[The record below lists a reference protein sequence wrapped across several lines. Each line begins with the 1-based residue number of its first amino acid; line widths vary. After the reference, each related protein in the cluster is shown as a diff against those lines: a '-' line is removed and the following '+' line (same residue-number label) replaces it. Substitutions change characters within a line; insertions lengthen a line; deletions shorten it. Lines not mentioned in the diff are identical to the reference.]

1 MTNSFNTC
9 LRGVITFTFL
19 LFLCCRFT
27 AQAQIAPLLPDTFR
41 TAVPDSV
48 IMDDEIAVGYATGS
62 QRTIS
67 GSVDKVSEKR
77 MNKGFVS
84 SSLNALSGQA
94 AGVSISTGANR
105 AAALSSVRVR
115 GTTSLTGGNDPLVII
130 DGVSSDLN
138 TLSAIYPADIESFT
152 ILKDASETAQYGS
165 RGASGVIEVA
175 TKKGKGGAFSIG
187 YDGSFGVEAVY
198 KNMKML
204 SGDDFRTVAA
214 DRNIDI
220 LDLGYNTNFPDE
232 ITRTGIVQNHHIA
245 LGGGSETSNYRASLG
260 VMDRDG
266 VVQTNDFQNF
276 TVKLDISQ
284 KAFSDRLKI
293 DMGVFGSLQ
302 KNSYLNDIQK
312 MFYSAAAFNPT
323 YPNHR
328 DEQTGGWNGVTNASQ
343 ITNPLAWL
351 EVKDDDSNAHFNTHL
366 KFTVNLNRYLKFSA
380 FGSYT
385 YNVIDN
391 SQYLP
396 TTVWAHGQAYKG
408 ERKMEDIL
416 GNIML
421 SYSNSW
427 GKHQLDA
434 LGLAEAQKN
443 ILTGFYTTVTNFS
456 TDKFGYNNLQAGA
469 VRLWEGTNSYYEDP
483 RLSSFLGRVN
493 YVYAGRYVATV
504 NARADASSKVGK
516 NNKWGFFPSV
526 SAAWVVS
533 EEAFMKQFTF
543 LNNLKIRAGYGL
555 SGNQDAIDSYNSLQ
569 LVKPNGV
576 VSVGGTPTVTMG
588 VIRNANPDLK
598 WEVKRTVN
606 AGIDIGFFRNRLL
619 MTVDYYNSKTSDML
633 YLYDV
638 SVPPFAYNKLLANLG
653 AMRNS
658 GVELGFGVT
667 PLQTKDLEL
676 SVNVNV
682 TFQQNKLLSLSGV
695 YKGEQMSAPQYTSIS
710 DLNGAG
716 FHGGYNHIVYQV
728 VGQPLGVF
736 YLPHCTGLTQM
747 ENGGYK
753 YEIADLN
760 GGGVNIEDGEDR
772 YIAGQATPK
781 TMLGSNISF
790 RYKYF
795 DISLQINGAFG
806 HKIYNGTALTYMNMN
821 SFPDYNLMKG
831 APEHNI
837 QDQTV
842 TDYWLEKGDYINF
855 DYLTVG
861 WNVPLGKWK
870 KYVRN
875 LRLSCSVN
883 NLATITGYSG
893 LTPMINSYIVNN
905 TLGIDDKRNYPV
917 YRSYTVGLSFQ
928 F

>member
-1 MTNSFNTC
+1 MAELFHSYLKVAIFST
-9 LRGVITFTFL
+9 GL
-19 LFLCCRFT
+19 LFITSWEGRGQV
-27 AQAQIAPLLPDTFR
+27 ARLLPDSIKTV
-41 TAVPDSV
+41 VPDTV
-48 IMDDEIAVGYATGS
+48 KMDEEISVGYATGN

-84 SSLNALSGQA
+84 NPLNALSGQS
-94 AGVSISTGANR
+94 AGVSISPGTNR
-105 AAALSSVRVR
+105 AAALTSVRVR

-130 DGVSSDLN
+130 DGVSSDLS
-138 TLSAIYPADIESFT
+138 TLSSIYPADIESFT

-175 TKKGKGGAFSIG
+175 TKKGKGGAFSIS

-204 SGDDFRTVAA
+204 SGNDFRAVANE
-214 DRNIDI
+214 RNIDI

-232 ITRTGIVQNHHIA
+232 ITRVGIVQNHHIA

-266 VVQTNDFQNF
+266 VVRTNDMQNF

-302 KNSYLNDIQK
+302 KNRYLNDIQK
-312 MFYSAAAFNPT
+312 TFYSAAAFNPT
-323 YPNHR
+323 FPNHR
-328 DEQTGGWNGVTNASQ
+328 DEQTGSWNGVTNASQ

-366 KFTVNLNRYLKFSA
+366 KFTVRLSKQLKFSA

-408 ERKMEDIL
+408 ERKMEDLL
-416 GNIML
+416 GNLML
-421 SYSNSW
+421 SYSNDW
-427 GKHQLDA
+427 GKHHLDA

-456 TDKFGYNNLQAGA
+456 SDKFGYNNLQAGA

-533 EEAFMKQFTF
+533 EEDFMKQFTF
-543 LNNLKIRAGYGL
+543 MNNLKVRAGYGL

-576 VSVGGTPTVTMG
+576 VSSGGTPTVTMG

-606 AGIDIGFFRNRLL
+606 AGIDVGFLRNRLL
-619 MTVDYYNSKTSDML
+619 FTFDYYNSKTSDML

-653 AMRNS
+653 SMRNS

-667 PLQTKDLEL
+667 PLQTKDMEL

-682 TFQQNKLLSLSGV
+682 TFQQNKLLSLSGM
-695 YKGEQMSAPQYTSIS
+695 YKGEQMSAPEYTSIS

-728 VGQPLGVF
+728 VRQPLGVF
-736 YLPHCTGLTQM
+736 YLPHCTGLTQQ
-747 ENGGYK
+747 EDGSYK

-790 RYKYF
+790 RYKHF
-795 DISLQINGAFG
+795 DVSLQINGAFG
-806 HKIYNGTALTYMNMN
+806 HKIYNGTSLTYMNMG
-821 SFPDYNLMKG
+821 SFPDYNVMQG
-831 APEHNI
+831 APEQNI
-837 QDQTV
+837 KDQTA

-870 KYVRN
+870 KYVRS

>member
-19 LFLCCRFT
+19 LFLGCRFT

-41 TAVPDSV
+41 TTVPDSV
-48 IMDDEIAVGYATGS
+48 IMDDEMAIGYATGS

-67 GSVDKVSEKR
+67 GSIDKVSEKR

-175 TKKGKGGAFSIG
+175 TKKGKGGAFSIS

-204 SGDDFRTVAA
+204 SGDDFRVVAA

-266 VVQTNDFQNF
+266 VVRTNDFQNF

-284 KAFSDRLKI
+284 KAFNDRLKI

-312 MFYSAAAFNPT
+312 TFYSAAAFNPT
-323 YPNHR
+323 FPNHR

-366 KFTVNLNRYLKFSA
+366 KFTVNLNKYLKFSA

-533 EEAFMKQFTF
+533 EEALMKQFTF

-606 AGIDIGFFRNRLL
+606 AGIDVGFFRNRLL

-821 SFPDYNLMKG
+821 SFPDYNVMKG
-831 APEHNI
+831 APEQNI
-837 QDQTV
+837 QDQTA

>member
-19 LFLCCRFT
+19 LFLGCRFT

-41 TAVPDSV
+41 TTVPDSV
-48 IMDDEIAVGYATGS
+48 IMDDEMAIGYATGS

-67 GSVDKVSEKR
+67 GSIDKVSEKR

-175 TKKGKGGAFSIG
+175 TKKGKGGAFSIS

-204 SGDDFRTVAA
+204 SGDDFRVVAA

-266 VVQTNDFQNF
+266 VVRTNDFQNF

-284 KAFSDRLKI
+284 KAFNDRLKI

-312 MFYSAAAFNPT
+312 TFYSAAAFNPT
-323 YPNHR
+323 FPNHR

-366 KFTVNLNRYLKFSA
+366 KFTVNLNKYLKFSA

-533 EEAFMKQFTF
+533 EEALMKQFTF
-543 LNNLKIRAGYGL
+543 LNNLKIRAGYGKSRHL
-555 SGNQDAIDSYNSLQ
+555 YLHSPYASPPTLNQD
-569 LVKPNGV
+569 
-576 VSVGGTPTVTMG
+576 
-588 VIRNANPDLK
+588 
-598 WEVKRTVN
+598 
-606 AGIDIGFFRNRLL
+606 
-619 MTVDYYNSKTSDML
+619 
-633 YLYDV
+633 
-638 SVPPFAYNKLLANLG
+638 
-653 AMRNS
+653 
-658 GVELGFGVT
+658 
-667 PLQTKDLEL
+667 
-676 SVNVNV
+676 
-682 TFQQNKLLSLSGV
+682 
-695 YKGEQMSAPQYTSIS
+695 
-710 DLNGAG
+710 
-716 FHGGYNHIVYQV
+716 
-728 VGQPLGVF
+728 
-736 YLPHCTGLTQM
+736 
-747 ENGGYK
+747 
-753 YEIADLN
+753 
-760 GGGVNIEDGEDR
+760 
-772 YIAGQATPK
+772 
-781 TMLGSNISF
+781 
-790 RYKYF
+790 
-795 DISLQINGAFG
+795 
-806 HKIYNGTALTYMNMN
+806 
-821 SFPDYNLMKG
+821 
-831 APEHNI
+831 
-837 QDQTV
+837 
-842 TDYWLEKGDYINF
+842 
-855 DYLTVG
+855 
-861 WNVPLGKWK
+861 
-870 KYVRN
+870 
-875 LRLSCSVN
+875 
-883 NLATITGYSG
+883 
-893 LTPMINSYIVNN
+893 
-905 TLGIDDKRNYPV
+905 
-917 YRSYTVGLSFQ
+917 
-928 F
+928 

>member
-1 MTNSFNTC
+1 MVKFYSSLF
-9 LRGVITFTFL
+9 IFPIFL
-19 LFLCCRFT
+19 LAVRGIEG
-27 AQAQIAPLLPDTFR
+27 QAQVAPLPTDTFR
-41 TAVPDSV
+41 MVVPDS
-48 IMDDEIAVGYATGS
+48 IRLDDEIAVGYATGN
-62 QRTIS
+62 QRTMS

-105 AAALSSVRVR
+105 AAALSAVRVR

-138 TLSAIYPADIESFT
+138 TLSSIYPADIESFT

-175 TKKGKGGAFSIG
+175 TKKGKGGAFSIS

-204 SGDDFRTVAA
+204 SGDDFRAVASE
-214 DRNIDI
+214 RNIDI
-220 LDLGYNTNFPDE
+220 LDLGYNMNFPDE

-266 VVQTNDFQNF
+266 VVRTNDFQNF
-276 TVKLDISQ
+276 TVKLDIAQ
-284 KAFSDRLKI
+284 RAFNDRLKI
-293 DMGVFGSLQ
+293 DLGVFGSLQ
-302 KNSYLNDIQK
+302 KNRYLNDIQK
-312 MFYSAAAFNPT
+312 TFYSAAAFNPT
-323 YPNHR
+323 FPNHR
-328 DEQTGGWNGVTNASQ
+328 DEQTGVWNGVTNASQ

-366 KFTVNLNRYLKFSA
+366 KFTVNLSKQVKFSA

-385 YNVIDN
+385 YNIIDN

-408 ERKMEDIL
+408 ERKMEDLL
-416 GNIML
+416 GNLLL
-421 SYSNSW
+421 SYSNDW
-427 GKHQLDA
+427 GKHHLDA

-493 YVYAGRYVATV
+493 YMYAGKYVATV

-526 SAAWVVS
+526 SAAWIIT
-533 EEAFMKQFTF
+533 EEDFMKQFTF
-543 LNNLKIRAGYGL
+543 LNNLKLR
-555 SGNQDAIDSYNSLQ
+555 SGNQNAIDSYNSLQ

-576 VSVGGTPTVTMG
+576 VSVGGSPTVTMG

-606 AGIDIGFFRNRLL
+606 AGVDVGFFRNRLL

-653 AMRNS
+653 SMRNS

-667 PLQTKDLEL
+667 PLQTKDMEL
-676 SVNVNV
+676 SINVNV
-682 TFQQNKLLSLSGV
+682 TFQQNKLLSLSGM
-695 YKGEQMSAPQYTSIS
+695 YKGEQMSAPEYTSIS

-716 FHGGYNHIVYQV
+716 FHGGYNHIVYQI

-736 YLPHCTGLTQM
+736 YLPHCTGLTQQ
-747 ENGGYK
+747 EDGSYR

-760 GGGVNIEDGEDR
+760 GDGVNLEDGEDR

-790 RYKYF
+790 RYKQF
-795 DISLQINGAFG
+795 DVSLQINGAFG
-806 HKIYNGTALTYMNMN
+806 HKIYNGTSLTYMNMG
-821 SFPDYNLMKG
+821 SFPDYNVMQG
-831 APEHNI
+831 APEQNI
-837 QDQTV
+837 KDQTA

-870 KYVRN
+870 KYVQN

>member
-1 MTNSFNTC
+1 MVKLYHSS
-9 LRGVITFTFL
+9 LLVLLMFL
-19 LFLCCRFT
+19 LSVPWEGK
-27 AQAQIAPLLPDTFR
+27 AQVAPLLADTLKTVAPDT
-41 TAVPDSV
+41 
-48 IMDDEIAVGYATGS
+48 IKIGDEIAVGYAVGNS
-62 QRTIS
+62 RTIS
-67 GSVDKVSEKR
+67 GSVDKVSERR

-84 SSLNALSGQA
+84 NSLNALSGQA
-94 AGVSISTGANR
+94 AGVSITPGANR
-105 AAALSSVRVR
+105 AAVLNSVRVR

-130 DGVSSDLN
+130 DGVSADLS
-138 TLSAIYPADIESFT
+138 TLSSIYPADIESFT

-175 TKKGKGGAFSIG
+175 TKKGKGGAFSIS
-187 YDGSFGVEAVY
+187 YDGSFGVEAAY
-198 KNMKML
+198 KNMEML
-204 SGDDFRTVAA
+204 SADDFRRVARQ
-214 DRNIDI
+214 RNIDI
-220 LDLGYNTNFPDE
+220 LDLGYDTNFPDE
-232 ITRTGIVQNHHIA
+232 MTRVGLVQNHHIA
-245 LGGGSETSNYRASLG
+245 LGGGSESSYYRASLG
-260 VMDRDG
+260 VMDRNG
-266 VVQTNDFQNF
+266 VVKTNDLQNF
-276 TVKLDISQ
+276 TVKLDITQ
-284 KAFSDRLKI
+284 RAFNDRLRI
-293 DMGVFGSLQ
+293 DLGVFGSLQ
-302 KNSYLNDIQK
+302 KNAYLTDIQK
-312 MFYSAAAFNPT
+312 TFYSAATFNPT
-323 YPNHR
+323 FPAHR
-328 DEQTGGWNGVTNASQ
+328 NEQGGWDQITNASQ

-351 EVKDDDSNAHFNTHL
+351 EVQDDESNAHFNTHL
-366 KFTVNLNRYLKFSA
+366 KFTVNLSKQLKFSA

-396 TTVWAHGQAYKG
+396 TTVWGHGQAYKG
-408 ERKMEDIL
+408 EKKMEDLL
-416 GNIML
+416 GHLML
-421 SYSNSW
+421 TYSNDW
-427 GKHQLDA
+427 GRHHLDA

-469 VRLWEGTNSYYEDP
+469 VRLWEGTDSYYEDP

-493 YVYAGRYVATV
+493 YIYAGRYVATV
-504 NARADASSKVGK
+504 NARADASSKVGT
-516 NNKWGFFPSV
+516 NNKWGFFPSF

-533 EEAFMKQFTF
+533 EEPFMKQFDF

-555 SGNQDAIDSYNSLQ
+555 SGNQGAIDSYNSLQ

-606 AGIDIGFFRNRLL
+606 AGIDVGFFRNRLL
-619 MTVDYYNSKTSDML
+619 FTADYYNSKTSDML

-653 AMRNS
+653 SMRNS

-667 PLQTKDLEL
+667 PLQTKDMEL

-695 YKGEQMSAPQYTSIS
+695 YKGQQMSAPEYTSIS

-716 FHGGYNHIVYQV
+716 FHGGYNHIVYQI

-760 GGGVNIEDGEDR
+760 GGGVDLEDGEDR

-790 RYKYF
+790 RYKQF
-795 DISLQINGAFG
+795 DVSLQVNGAFG
-806 HKIYNGTALTYMNMN
+806 HKIYNGTSLTYMNMN
-821 SFPDYNLMKG
+821 SFPDYNVMQG
-831 APEHNI
+831 APGKNI
-837 QDQTV
+837 QDQTA

-861 WNVPLGKWK
+861 WNMPLGKWR
-870 KYVRN
+870 KYMQN
-875 LRLSCSVN
+875 LRVSCSVN

>member
-1 MTNSFNTC
+1 MVKLYHSS
-9 LRGVITFTFL
+9 LLVLLMFL
-19 LFLCCRFT
+19 LSVPWEGK
-27 AQAQIAPLLPDTFR
+27 AQVAPLLADTLKTVAPDT
-41 TAVPDSV
+41 
-48 IMDDEIAVGYATGS
+48 IKIGDEIAVGYAVGNS
-62 QRTIS
+62 RTIS
-67 GSVDKVSEKR
+67 GSVDKVSERR

-84 SSLNALSGQA
+84 NSLNALSGQA
-94 AGVSISTGANR
+94 AGVSITPGANR
-105 AAALSSVRVR
+105 AAVLNSVRVR

-130 DGVSSDLN
+130 DGVSADLS
-138 TLSAIYPADIESFT
+138 TLSSIYPADIESFT

-175 TKKGKGGAFSIG
+175 TKKGKGGAFSIS
-187 YDGSFGVEAVY
+187 YDGSFGVEAAY
-198 KNMKML
+198 KNMEML
-204 SGDDFRTVAA
+204 SADDFRRVARQ
-214 DRNIDI
+214 RNIDI
-220 LDLGYNTNFPDE
+220 LDLGYDTNFPDE
-232 ITRTGIVQNHHIA
+232 MTRVGLVQNHHIA
-245 LGGGSETSNYRASLG
+245 LGGGSESSYYRASLG
-260 VMDRDG
+260 VMDRNG
-266 VVQTNDFQNF
+266 VVKTNDLQNF
-276 TVKLDISQ
+276 TVKLDITQ
-284 KAFSDRLKI
+284 RAFSDRLRI
-293 DMGVFGSLQ
+293 DLGVFGSLQ
-302 KNSYLNDIQK
+302 KNAYLTDIQK
-312 MFYSAAAFNPT
+312 TFYSAATFNPT
-323 YPNHR
+323 FPAHR
-328 DEQTGGWNGVTNASQ
+328 NEQGGWDQITNASQ

-351 EVKDDDSNAHFNTHL
+351 EVQDDESNAHFNTHL
-366 KFTVNLNRYLKFSA
+366 KFTVNLSKQLKFSA

-396 TTVWAHGQAYKG
+396 TTVWGHGQAYKG
-408 ERKMEDIL
+408 EKKMEDLL
-416 GNIML
+416 GHLML
-421 SYSNSW
+421 TYSNDW
-427 GKHQLDA
+427 GRHHLDA

-469 VRLWEGTNSYYEDP
+469 VRLWEGTDSYYEDP

-493 YVYAGRYVATV
+493 YIYAGRYVATV

-516 NNKWGFFPSV
+516 NNKWGFFPSF

-533 EEAFMKQFTF
+533 EEPFMKQFDF

-555 SGNQDAIDSYNSLQ
+555 SGNQGAIDSYNSLQ

-606 AGIDIGFFRNRLL
+606 AGIDVGFFRNRLL
-619 MTVDYYNSKTSDML
+619 FTADYYNSKTSDML

-638 SVPPFAYNKLLANLG
+638 SVPPFAYSKLLANLG
-653 AMRNS
+653 SMRNS

-667 PLQTKDLEL
+667 PLQTKDMEL

-695 YKGEQMSAPQYTSIS
+695 YKGQQMSAPEYTSIS

-716 FHGGYNHIVYQV
+716 FHGGYNHIVYQI

-736 YLPHCTGLTQM
+736 YLPHCTGLTKM
-747 ENGGYK
+747 ENGGYR

-760 GGGVNIEDGEDR
+760 GGGVDLEDGEDR

-790 RYKYF
+790 RYKQF
-795 DISLQINGAFG
+795 DVSLQVNGAFG
-806 HKIYNGTALTYMNMN
+806 HKIYNGTSLTYMNMN
-821 SFPDYNLMKG
+821 SFPDYNVMQG
-831 APEHNI
+831 APGKNI
-837 QDQTV
+837 QDQTA

-861 WNVPLGKWK
+861 WNVPLGKWR
-870 KYVRN
+870 KYMQN
-875 LRLSCSVN
+875 LRVSCSVN

>member
-1 MTNSFNTC
+1 MVKLYHSS
-9 LRGVITFTFL
+9 LLVLLMFL
-19 LFLCCRFT
+19 LSVPWEGK
-27 AQAQIAPLLPDTFR
+27 AQVAPLLADTLKTLAPDT
-41 TAVPDSV
+41 
-48 IMDDEIAVGYATGS
+48 IKIGDEIAVGYAVGNS
-62 QRTIS
+62 RTIS
-67 GSVDKVSEKR
+67 GSVDKVSERR

-84 SSLNALSGQA
+84 NSLNALSGQA
-94 AGVSISTGANR
+94 AGVSITPGANR
-105 AAALSSVRVR
+105 AAVLNSVRVR

-130 DGVSSDLN
+130 DGVSADLS
-138 TLSAIYPADIESFT
+138 TLSSIYPADIESFT

-175 TKKGKGGAFSIG
+175 TKKGKGGAFSIS
-187 YDGSFGVEAVY
+187 YDGSFGVEAAY
-198 KNMKML
+198 KNMDML
-204 SGDDFRTVAA
+204 SADDFRRVARQ
-214 DRNIDI
+214 RNIDI
-220 LDLGYNTNFPDE
+220 LDLGYDTNFPDE
-232 ITRTGIVQNHHIA
+232 MTRVGLVQNHHIA
-245 LGGGSETSNYRASLG
+245 LGGGSESSYYRASLG
-260 VMDRDG
+260 VMDRNG
-266 VVQTNDFQNF
+266 VVKTNDLQNF
-276 TVKLDISQ
+276 TVKLDITQ
-284 KAFSDRLKI
+284 RAFSDRLRI
-293 DMGVFGSLQ
+293 DLGVFGSLQ
-302 KNSYLNDIQK
+302 KNAYLTDIQK
-312 MFYSAAAFNPT
+312 TFYSAATFNPT
-323 YPNHR
+323 FPAHR
-328 DEQTGGWNGVTNASQ
+328 NEQGGWDQITNASQ

-351 EVKDDDSNAHFNTHL
+351 EVQDDESNAHFNTHL
-366 KFTVNLNRYLKFSA
+366 KFTVNLSKQLKFSA

-396 TTVWAHGQAYKG
+396 TTVWGHGQAYKG
-408 ERKMEDIL
+408 EKKMEDLL
-416 GNIML
+416 GHLML
-421 SYSNSW
+421 TYSNDW
-427 GKHQLDA
+427 GRHHLDA

-469 VRLWEGTNSYYEDP
+469 VRLWEGTDSYYEDP

-493 YVYAGRYVATV
+493 YIYAGRYVATV

-516 NNKWGFFPSV
+516 NNKWGFFPSF

-533 EEAFMKQFTF
+533 EEPFMKQFDF

-555 SGNQDAIDSYNSLQ
+555 SGNQGAIDSYNSLQ

-606 AGIDIGFFRNRLL
+606 AGVDVGFFRNRLL
-619 MTVDYYNSKTSDML
+619 FTADYYNSKTSDML

-653 AMRNS
+653 SMRNS

-667 PLQTKDLEL
+667 PLQTKDMEL

-695 YKGEQMSAPQYTSIS
+695 YKGQQMSAPEYTGIS

-716 FHGGYNHIVYQV
+716 FHGGYNHIVYQI

-760 GGGVNIEDGEDR
+760 GGGVDLEDGEDR

-790 RYKYF
+790 RYKQF
-795 DISLQINGAFG
+795 DVSLQVNGAFG
-806 HKIYNGTALTYMNMN
+806 HKIYNGTSLTYMNMN
-821 SFPDYNLMKG
+821 SFPDYNVMQG
-831 APEHNI
+831 APGKNI
-837 QDQTV
+837 QDQTA

-861 WNVPLGKWK
+861 WNVPLGKWR
-870 KYVRN
+870 KYMQN
-875 LRLSCSVN
+875 LRVSCSVN

>member
-1 MTNSFNTC
+1 MTNPFNTC
-9 LRGVITFTFL
+9 LKRVITFIIL
-19 LFLCCRFT
+19 LFLCCRFM
-27 AQAQIAPLLPDTFR
+27 AQAQIVPLLPDTFR
-41 TAVPDSV
+41 IIVPDSV
-48 IMDDEIAVGYATGS
+48 ITDDEIAVGYATGS

-105 AAALSSVRVR
+105 VAALSSVRVR

-130 DGVSSDLN
+130 DGISSDLN

-175 TKKGKGGAFSIG
+175 TKKGKGGAFSIS
-187 YDGSFGVEAVY
+187 YDGSFGIEAVY
-198 KNMKML
+198 KNMRML
-204 SGDDFRTVAA
+204 SGDDFRAVAA
-214 DRNIDI
+214 ERHIDI

-232 ITRTGIVQNHHIA
+232 ITHTGIIQNHHIA

-266 VVQTNDFQNF
+266 VVRTNDFQNF

-284 KAFSDRLKI
+284 KAFTDRLKI

-302 KNSYLNDIQK
+302 KNRYLNDIQK

-323 YPNHR
+323 YPDHR

-366 KFTVNLNRYLKFSA
+366 KFTVNLNKYLKFSA

-391 SQYLP
+391 SQYQP

-516 NNKWGFFPSV
+516 IINGDS
-526 SAAWVVS
+526 
-533 EEAFMKQFTF
+533 F
-543 LNNLKIRAGYGL
+543 L
-555 SGNQDAIDSYNSLQ
+555 
-569 LVKPNGV
+569 P
-576 VSVGGTPTVTMG
+576 
-588 VIRNANPDLK
+588 
-598 WEVKRTVN
+598 
-606 AGIDIGFFRNRLL
+606 FRLL
-619 MTVDYYNSKTSDML
+619 
-633 YLYDV
+633 
-638 SVPPFAYNKLLANLG
+638 
-653 AMRNS
+653 
-658 GVELGFGVT
+658 
-667 PLQTKDLEL
+667 
-676 SVNVNV
+676 
-682 TFQQNKLLSLSGV
+682 
-695 YKGEQMSAPQYTSIS
+695 
-710 DLNGAG
+710 
-716 FHGGYNHIVYQV
+716 
-728 VGQPLGVF
+728 
-736 YLPHCTGLTQM
+736 
-747 ENGGYK
+747 
-753 YEIADLN
+753 
-760 GGGVNIEDGEDR
+760 
-772 YIAGQATPK
+772 
-781 TMLGSNISF
+781 
-790 RYKYF
+790 
-795 DISLQINGAFG
+795 
-806 HKIYNGTALTYMNMN
+806 
-821 SFPDYNLMKG
+821 
-831 APEHNI
+831 
-837 QDQTV
+837 
-842 TDYWLEKGDYINF
+842 
-855 DYLTVG
+855 G
-861 WNVPLGKWK
+861 W
-870 KYVRN
+870 
-875 LRLSCSVN
+875 
-883 NLATITGYSG
+883 
-893 LTPMINSYIVNN
+893 
-905 TLGIDDKRNYPV
+905 
-917 YRSYTVGLSFQ
+917 
-928 F
+928 

>member
-1 MTNSFNTC
+1 MKNT
-9 LRGVITFTFL
+9 L
-19 LFLCCRFT
+19 LISSRIIIMGLVFQLVSL
-27 AQAQIAPLLPDTFR
+27 QKGWSQVAPVLPDTLR
-41 TAVPDSV
+41 EIVPATLN
-48 IMDDEIAVGYATGS
+48 MDEIVAVGYATGN

-67 GSVDKVSEKR
+67 GSVDKVSERR
-77 MNKGFVS
+77 MNKGYVS
-84 SSLNALSGQA
+84 NSLNALSGQA
-94 AGVSISTGANR
+94 AGVSISSGANR
-105 AAALSSVRVR
+105 AAVLSAVRVR

-130 DGVSSDLN
+130 DGVSSDLS
-138 TLSAIYPADIESFT
+138 TLSSVYPADIESFT

-175 TKKGKGGAFSIG
+175 TKKGRSGDFRIS

-198 KNMKML
+198 KNMEML
-204 SGDDFRTVAA
+204 SADDFRSVAGQ
-214 DRNIDI
+214 RNIDI
-220 LDLGYNTNFPDE
+220 LDLGNNTNFPKE
-232 ITRTGIVQNHHIA
+232 MTRVGFVQNHHIA
-245 LGGGSETSNYRASLG
+245 LGGGSESSNYRASLG
-260 VMDRDG
+260 VMDRNS
-266 VVQTNDFQNF
+266 VVRTNDMQNF
-276 TVKLDISQ
+276 TVKLDLSQ
-284 KAFSDRLKI
+284 QAFQDRLTL

-302 KNSYLNDIQK
+302 KNGYLTDLQK
-312 MFYSAAAFNPT
+312 TFYSAATFNPT
-323 YPNHR
+323 FPNHPNT
-328 DEQTGGWNGVTNASQ
+328 ETGSWDQITNASQ

-351 EVKDDDSNAHFNTHL
+351 EVQDDESNAHFNTHL
-366 KFTVNLNRYLKFSA
+366 KLTLKLSSHLKFTA

-396 TTVWAHGQAYKG
+396 TSVWAHGQAYKG
-408 ERKMEDIL
+408 ERKMEDLL
-416 GNIML
+416 GNLLL
-421 SYSNSW
+421 SYSNNW
-427 GKHQLDA
+427 GRHQLDV

-504 NARADASSKVGK
+504 NARADASSKVGE

-526 SAAWVVS
+526 SVAWVVS
-533 EEAFMKQFTF
+533 EEAFMKQFSF

-555 SGNQDAIDSYNSLQ
+555 SGNQGAIDSYNSLQ

-598 WEVKRTVN
+598 WEVKRTAN
-606 AGIDIGFFRNRLL
+606 AGIDIGFFNNRLL
-619 MTVDYYNSKTSDML
+619 MTLDYYHSKTTDML

-653 AMRNS
+653 SMRNT
-658 GVELGFGVT
+658 GVELGMGIT
-667 PLQTKDLEL
+667 PLQTKDMEL

-682 TFQQNKLLSLSGV
+682 SFQWNKLLSLSGV
-695 YKGEQMSAPQYTSIS
+695 YKGEEMSAPEYTSIS

-716 FHGGYNHIVYQV
+716 FHGGYNHIVYQI

-736 YLPHCTGLTQM
+736 YLPHCTGLTKM

-760 GGGVNIEDGEDR
+760 GGGVDLEDGEDR

-790 RYKYF
+790 RYKQF

-806 HKIYNGTALTYMNMN
+806 HKIYNGTSLSYMNMN
-821 SFPDYNLMKG
+821 SFPDYNVLKK
-831 APEHNI
+831 APEQNI
-837 QDQTV
+837 QDQTA

-861 WNVPLGKWK
+861 WNIPLGGWR
-870 KYVRN
+870 KYVQS

-893 LTPMINSYIVNN
+893 LSPMINSYIVNN
-905 TLGIDDKRNYPV
+905 TLGIDDKRSYPV
-917 YRSYTVGLSFQ
+917 YRSYTFGLSFQ

>member
-1 MTNSFNTC
+1 MVKFYSSLF
-9 LRGVITFTFL
+9 IFPIFL
-19 LFLCCRFT
+19 LAVRGIEG
-27 AQAQIAPLLPDTFR
+27 QAQVAPLPTDTFR
-41 TAVPDSV
+41 TVVPDS
-48 IMDDEIAVGYATGS
+48 IRLDDEIAVGYAMGN
-62 QRTIS
+62 QRTMS

-105 AAALSSVRVR
+105 AAALSAVRVR

-138 TLSAIYPADIESFT
+138 TLSSIYPADIESFT

-175 TKKGKGGAFSIG
+175 TKKGKGGAFSIS

-204 SGDDFRTVAA
+204 SGDDFRAVASE
-214 DRNIDI
+214 RNIDI

-266 VVQTNDFQNF
+266 VVRTNDFQNF
-276 TVKLDISQ
+276 TVKLDIAQ
-284 KAFSDRLKI
+284 RAFNDRLKI
-293 DMGVFGSLQ
+293 DLGVFGSLQ
-302 KNSYLNDIQK
+302 KNRYLNDIQK
-312 MFYSAAAFNPT
+312 TFYSAAAFNPT
-323 YPNHR
+323 FPNHR
-328 DEQTGGWNGVTNASQ
+328 DEQTGAWNGVTNASQ

-351 EVKDDDSNAHFNTHL
+351 EVKDDDFNTHL
-366 KFTVNLNRYLKFSA
+366 KFTVNLSKQVKFSA

-385 YNVIDN
+385 YNIIDN

-408 ERKMEDIL
+408 ERKMEDLL
-416 GNIML
+416 GNLLL
-421 SYSNSW
+421 SYSNDW
-427 GKHQLDA
+427 GKHHLDA

-493 YVYAGRYVATV
+493 YMYAGKYVATV

-526 SAAWVVS
+526 SAAWIIT
-533 EEAFMKQFTF
+533 EEDFMKQFTF
-543 LNNLKIRAGYGL
+543 LNNLKLRAGYGL

-576 VSVGGTPTVTMG
+576 VSVGGSPTVTMG

-606 AGIDIGFFRNRLL
+606 AGIDVGFFRNRLL
-619 MTVDYYNSKTSDML
+619 MTVDYYHSKTSDML

-653 AMRNS
+653 SMRNS

-667 PLQTKDLEL
+667 PLQTKDMEL
-676 SVNVNV
+676 SINVNV
-682 TFQQNKLLSLSGV
+682 TFQQNKLLSLSGM
-695 YKGEQMSAPQYTSIS
+695 YKGEQMSAPEYTSIS

-716 FHGGYNHIVYQV
+716 FHGGYNHIVYQI

-736 YLPHCTGLTQM
+736 YLPHCTGLTQQ
-747 ENGGYK
+747 EDGSYR

-760 GGGVNIEDGEDR
+760 GDGVNLEDGEDR

-790 RYKYF
+790 RYKQF
-795 DISLQINGAFG
+795 DVSLQINGAFG
-806 HKIYNGTALTYMNMN
+806 HKIYNGTSLTYMNMG
-821 SFPDYNLMKG
+821 SFPDYNVMQG
-831 APEHNI
+831 APEQNI
-837 QDQTV
+837 KDQTA

-870 KYVRN
+870 KYVQN